1 MVTKQAAA
9 AAAVVQAAVQAAIQA
24 SAIQAAALQAAAVQA
39 ATIKAAAIQAAV
51 VQAAVVQA
59 AVLQAAGV
67 QAAVVQAAVCR
78 KDKFESQLSVV
89 LKLGRQIFQKKGRV
103 VEFLTS
109 HFRTNLNYFLK
120 NYTFSSFKRCLFKGK
135 LS

>member
-39 ATIKAAAIQAAV
+39 ATIKAAAI
-51 VQAAVVQA
+51 QAAVVQA